1 MKLLFIEN
9 RHKTYFF
16 EAIASQ
22 LANKGYDIYW
32 LIQNKQ
38 FSPSNRFKNYV
49 IDYPSNKLNGF
60 EKDKGVES
68 VIESDRQ
75 VNHFNKKH
83 TSYFYYYNN
92 KIEKYLKELKP
103 DFVFGESTAFH
114 ELLTIYNC
122 KKLDILYL
130 NPSTSRFPVGRFS
143 FYKYNTLEPYLG
155 SKELLENEKAI
166 ETINQV
172 VGREI
177 EPDYMKPISVS
188 GKSKVRDKVLK
199 IYAYFRGEKFNTP
212 HPYLKFKIEQQKQ
225 KNIDIWD
232 ENAEMKI
239 EENSFF
245 KVLYPL
251 QMQPE
256 ANIDVW
262 GKKYRD
268 QQDLIQEVCEAL
280 PKKTVLYIK
289 PNPKSNYEL
298 TEGLISYVDK
308 QENIKIIHHSVK
320 MDAILP
326 KIDLVITVTGTIAI
340 ECILSNKPLVTLIKT
355 INNLAE
361 NCIYIED
368 LKEDLKNVISLI
380 EMKEFKILNEQEKI
394 VFINILN
401 STSYRGKVSDPFTD
415 KASVSKKNI
424 DDLVLAFYTV
434 IENNE

>member
-16 EAIASQ
+16 EAIANQ

-32 LIQNKQ
+32 LTQNKQ
-38 FSPSNRFKNYV
+38 FSPSNRFKNF
-49 IDYPSNKLNGF
+49 IIEYPSGDLKGYR
-60 EKDKGVES
+60 KDEGVEDI
-68 VIESDRQ
+68 IESDRQ
-75 VNHFNKKH
+75 VNYFNKTN

-92 KIEKYLKELKP
+92 KIEKYLNELKP

-114 ELLTIYNC
+114 ELLVIYNC
-122 KKLDILYL
+122 KKLNILYL

-143 FYKYNTLEPYLG
+143 FYKYNTLEPYRG
-155 SKELLENEKAI
+155 SKEQLEKEKAI
-166 ETINQV
+166 EAINQV

-177 EPDYMKPISVS
+177 VPDYMKSISVS
-188 GKSKVRDKVLK
+188 SKSKVRDKVLK
-199 IYAYFRGEKFNTP
+199 IYSYFRGEKFNTP
-212 HPYLKFKIEQQKQ
+212 HPSLKYKIEQQK
-225 KNIDIWD
+225 KKIIELWD
-232 ENAEMKI
+232 QNAEMEIK
-239 EENSFF
+239 ESSFF
-245 KVLYPL
+245 KILYPL

-262 GKKYRD
+262 GKKYRN
-268 QQDLIQEVCEAL
+268 QQNLIQETYEAL

-298 TEGLISYVDK
+298 TEELISYVAQ
-308 QENIKIIHHSVK
+308 QENIKILHHSVK
-320 MDAILP
+320 MNAVLP

-340 ECILSNKPLVTLIKT
+340 ECILSNKPVVTLIKT

-368 LKEDLKNVISLI
+368 LKEDLKNIISLV

-415 KASVSKKNI
+415 KTSVSKENI
-424 DDLVLAFYTV
+424 NDLVIAFDTV
-434 IENNE
+434 IETNE